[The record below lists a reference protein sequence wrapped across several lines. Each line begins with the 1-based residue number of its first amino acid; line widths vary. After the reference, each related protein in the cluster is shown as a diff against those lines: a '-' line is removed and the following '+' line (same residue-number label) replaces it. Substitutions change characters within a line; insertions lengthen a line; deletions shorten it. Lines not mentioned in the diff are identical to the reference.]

1 MFVDDHRSGSG
12 RDPPPTF
19 VETLSLSHRPPRSMH
34 TKSGRCCLPGCSVA
48 AEARPPMP
56 AAPSVIIINH
66 HQHKPER
73 AGGAPWA
80 LALNHTGPPPLLLRL
95 DDGGPLSRSVLSVCC
110 CCCLSVAASCCSL
123 TWRPAPCP
131 PVIIV
136 TPGGSRQTTPSTN
149 DGIHLCG
156 DQEVLVRVV
165 IFLPWRARPSS
176 LRRWRRRRPWCG
188 GS

>member
-1 MFVDDHRSGSG
+1 MII
-12 RDPPPTF
+12 DP
-19 VETLSLSHRPPRSMH
+19 VQAAILLLLLLRLSLSLPPTTTIHAHKKRALLPAWLLCRSR
-34 TKSGRCCLPGCSVA
+34 G
-48 AEARPPMP
+48 PPTHMP

-110 CCCLSVAASCCSL
+110 LSVAACCLLGGQHLAHLSASSSPQAARV
-123 TWRPAPCP
+123 RPPHRRMTAY
-131 PVIIV
+131 
-136 TPGGSRQTTPSTN
+136 TY
-149 DGIHLCG
+149 LCG
-156 DQEVLVRVV
+156 DQVVLVRVV
-165 IFLPWRARPSS
+165 ILPWRARPSS
-176 LRRWRRRRPWCG
+176 LRPWRRRRPWCG